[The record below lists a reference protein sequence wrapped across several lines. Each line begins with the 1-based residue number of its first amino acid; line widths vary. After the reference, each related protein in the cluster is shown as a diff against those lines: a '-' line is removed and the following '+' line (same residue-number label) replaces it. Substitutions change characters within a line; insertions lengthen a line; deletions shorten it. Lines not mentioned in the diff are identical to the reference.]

1 MNEPMDRNKAIH
13 DLIKEITGSPSDSQT
28 IQDPVLETPETILEF
43 WKNINLDS
51 FQVVRREFFAH
62 MGEPAVTFNN
72 CRFYVNTA
80 CLKRFP
86 DATSVHVLIN
96 REKKILAI
104 KPCEDGAKDSYV
116 WCKEKG
122 AKRSP
127 KQIMCKMFFAKIA
140 DLMGWSPEHRYRIM
154 GNVIRSNG
162 ETLLVFDLTATEIY
176 QRVTREGKTPVHSRI
191 PVFPADWQHQFGLP
205 YNEHQQSMQIDI
217 FDGYAIYR
225 VKDNSKPDREDET
238 TDPEIPVPPAYPENI
253 NRTLSES
260 RR

>member
-1 MNEPMDRNKAIH
+1 MNETDRNQAIH
-13 DLIKEITGSPSDSQT
+13 DLIKEIAGTPSESQK
-28 IQDPVLETPETILEF
+28 IQDPLLETPETILEF
-43 WKNINLDS
+43 WKNINLNS

-72 CRFYVNTA
+72 CKFYVNAA

-116 WCKEKG
+116 WCRESRG
-122 AKRSP
+122 KRSP
-127 KQIMCKMFFAKIA
+127 KQISCKMFFAKVA
-140 DLMGWSPEHRYRIM
+140 DMMGWNPEHRYRIL

-162 ETLLVFDLTATEIY
+162 ETLLVFDLSATEIY
-176 QRVTREGKTPVHSRI
+176 QRIMREGKTPVNSRV

-205 YNEHQQSMQIDI
+205 YNEHQQSMQVDI

-225 VKDNSKPDREDET
+225 VKDTVSRPDIEEDAPAAG
-238 TDPEIPVPPAYPENI
+238 DAVPPAYH
-253 NRTLSES
+253 ES
-260 RR
+260 MNQLPAESWR

>member
-1 MNEPMDRNKAIH
+1 MNEPMDRNKEIH
-13 DLIKEITGSPSDSQT
+13 DLIKEIAGYHDDSQKT
-28 IQDPVLETPETILEF
+28 PDPVLETPETILEF
-43 WKNINLDS
+43 WKNINLNS

-72 CRFYVNTA
+72 CKFYVNAA

-96 REKKILAI
+96 RDKKILAI

-116 WCKEKG
+116 WCRDAKG
-122 AKRSP
+122 KRAP
-127 KQIMCKMFFAKIA
+127 KQITCKMFFAKIA
-140 DLMGWSPEHRYRIM
+140 DLMGWNPEHRYRIM

-176 QRVTREGKTPVHSRI
+176 RRIMREGKTPVNSRV

-205 YNEHQQSMQIDI
+205 YNEHKQSMQVDI
-217 FDGYAIYR
+217 FDGYAIYS
-225 VKDNSKPDREDET
+225 VKDTSKQDKEEDASEA
-238 TDPEIPVPPAYPENI
+238 DIPALPEYPGNM
-253 NRTLSES
+253 NRTSQES
-260 RR
+260 WR